1 MRRPA
6 ADVVGLNM
14 RRVRWSRDRGAAAV
28 NAAGNYL
35 TAVGLTNQGVTA
47 DPAYGMPDGSSA
59 VRVVITYPHQ
69 SLTGF
74 PGVSSL
80 IPAQFQYVAVMR
92 WQ

>member
-1 MRRPA
+1 
-6 ADVVGLNM
+6 M